1 MFTYH
6 RQADAHWL
14 QPLSGGC
21 DMASTFRD
29 LRVWQEAME
38 LAVQVYKSTG
48 TFPRSETYGLA
59 QQMQR
64 AAVSVPSNIAE
75 GKGHRSNKEFVHF
88 LLHARGSLWELQTQ
102 ILLSEQ
108 LTYIS
113 KEQGSR
119 LLTIAENVSRALN
132 GLITSMLGS
141 V

>member
-1 MFTYH
+1 
-6 RQADAHWL
+6 
-14 QPLSGGC
+14 
-21 DMASTFRD
+21 MASTFRD

-38 LAVQVYKSTG
+38 LTVQVYKSTAV
-48 TFPRSETYGLA
+48 FPKVETYGLA

-75 GKGHRSNKEFVHF
+75 GKGHHSNKEFVHF

-113 KEQGSR
+113 KEQGTR
-119 LLTIAENVSRALN
+119 LLATAENVSRALN
-132 GLITSMLGS
+132 GLITSLSGS